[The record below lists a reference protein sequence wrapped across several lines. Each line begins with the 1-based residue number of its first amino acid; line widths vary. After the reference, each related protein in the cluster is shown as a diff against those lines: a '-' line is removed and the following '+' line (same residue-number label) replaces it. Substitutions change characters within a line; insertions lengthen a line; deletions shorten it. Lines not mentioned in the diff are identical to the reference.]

1 MVRAIMIVEMAGRP
15 AEHLTASLEKHVK
28 VLRDIT
34 DIKVHTIKVSL
45 PQEIPRPKNKQ
56 VAKDEIMFS
65 AFAECDFETDNFS
78 RLTQTMFDFMPS
90 SVEVVEPFK
99 ITMESSEATD
109 LLNNISGRLHRYDD
123 FAKVANEKMK
133 FMNEQILKGNEI
145 IKTRNAE
152 IAELKSNIS
161 EINKKPI
168 VRKIEKKDTNKK
180 NSKKAKKKKVT
191 KKNTDK
197 KESIPKI

>member
-1 MVRAIMIVEMAGRP
+1 MIVEMAGRP

-28 VLRDIT
+28 VLRDVT
-34 DIKVHTIKVSL
+34 DIEVHTIKVSL
-45 PQEIPRPKNKQ
+45 PQEIPRPEGKK

-78 RLTQTMFDFMPS
+78 RLTQIMFDFMPS
-90 SVEVVEPFK
+90 SVEVIEPFK
-99 ITMESSEATD
+99 ITMESTEATD

-145 IKTRNAE
+145 IKARNAE
-152 IAELKSNIS
+152 IAELKNNIPKT
-161 EINKKPI
+161 EKKK
-168 VRKIEKKDTNKK
+168 VEKIEKKNSIKK
-180 NSKKAKKKKVT
+180 VEKKSEKKKTEKKKVE
-191 KKNTDK
+191 K